1 MLCIGE
7 NKILWWNMLPSP
19 TEAIWRSCRCCCC
32 RCIRMRGL
40 KRPIGHC
47 ASRTR
52 IHSARGSSTT
62 NPAYAAYHSRQ
73 VVLNR
78 LAGHR
83 SVGACILKEGCQGG
97 SLCHARVLL
106 VLEQAL
112 VAIEVVR
119 HASQERACRDRLRLV
134 SWVHDGVF
142 LSGETR

>member
-1 MLCIGE
+1 MPLLLLPLHPYART
-7 NKILWWNMLPSP
+7 LW
-19 TEAIWRSCRCCCC
+19 
-32 RCIRMRGL
+32 

-62 NPAYAAYHSRQ
+62 NPASIAAYHSRQ